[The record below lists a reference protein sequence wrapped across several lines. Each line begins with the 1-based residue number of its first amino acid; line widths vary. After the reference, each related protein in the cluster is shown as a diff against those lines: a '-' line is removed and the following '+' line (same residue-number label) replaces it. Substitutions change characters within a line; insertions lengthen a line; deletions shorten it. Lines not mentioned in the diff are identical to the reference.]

1 MEKNNII
8 EQKQR
13 HIDQLIEIGLSLTSE
28 KNFDRLM
35 ELILLGAKDLSN
47 ADGGTLY
54 LVTENQ
60 KYLKFVVVQTN
71 SLNTKMGG
79 TCGKITWPELPLYKE
94 DGKKN
99 KEMVAVLCALEDKFI
114 NISDVYKAEKYN
126 FKGTKKFDKQIGYR
140 TKSMLVIPM
149 KDHANKIIG
158 VIQLLNKLDFDDNII
173 DFTKDDQKLISS
185 MASQA
190 AVTITNLRLEY
201 QATHD
206 FLTGLYNRQKF
217 FDILSTE
224 VKRTR
229 RYKNPL
235 SLIMFD
241 IDFFK
246 KINDNYGHDIGD
258 EVLKLISE
266 TVQRLV
272 REQDSV
278 VRWGGEE
285 FIILLPETNINGSE
299 TVAKKL
305 NKTIKKIKEKDLPS
319 ITISLGV
326 TTYRDTDDGNI
337 NKTLKR
343 VDEALYIAKDTG
355 RDKVVVL

>member
-1 MEKNNII
+1 
-8 EQKQR
+8 
-13 HIDQLIEIGLSLTSE
+13 
-28 KNFDRLM
+28 
-35 ELILLGAKDLSN
+35 
-47 ADGGTLY
+47 
-54 LVTENQ
+54 
-60 KYLKFVVVQTN
+60 
-71 SLNTKMGG
+71 
-79 TCGKITWPELPLYKE
+79 
-94 DGKKN
+94 
-99 KEMVAVLCALEDKFI
+99 
-114 NISDVYKAEKYN
+114 
-126 FKGTKKFDKQIGYR
+126 
-140 TKSMLVIPM
+140 M